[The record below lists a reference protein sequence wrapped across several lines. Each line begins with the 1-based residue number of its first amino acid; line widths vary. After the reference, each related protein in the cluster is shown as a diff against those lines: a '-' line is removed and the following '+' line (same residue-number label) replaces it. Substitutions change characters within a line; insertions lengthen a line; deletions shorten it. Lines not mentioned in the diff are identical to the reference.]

1 MKLIALAAL
10 TASTALATPAT
21 AGVYA
26 NVESNGARVGSEYTG
41 SVTDVHVG
49 YEKDLGTSGSSF
61 YVQGGP
67 AIVAEQGED
76 SDWRLSGKVGGNFQ
90 ATEKVGVYGELALLT
105 ADQDT
110 DDDNSWS
117 TKLGVKYSF

>member
-10 TASTALATPAT
+10 ASTTALATPAS
-21 AGVYA
+21 AGIYA

-49 YEKDLGTSGSSF
+49 YETAAENGSSF
-61 YVQGGP
+61 YIQGGP
-67 AIVAEQGED
+67 AIVAEQGKD

-90 ATEKVGVYGELALLT
+90 ATNNLGVYGEVSLLT
-105 ADQDT
+105 ADEDT
-110 DDDNSWS
+110 DLDSSWG
-117 TKLGVKYSF
+117 TKVGVKYNF

>member
-1 MKLIALAAL
+1 MKIIALAAL

-49 YEKDLGTSGSSF
+49 YEKGLENGSSF

-76 SDWRLSGKVGGNFQ
+76 SSNRLSGKVGGNFQ
-90 ATEKVGVYGELALLT
+90 ATEKLGVYGEVSVLT
-105 ADQDT
+105 ADADT
-110 DDDNSWS
+110 DDDNAWG
-117 TKLGVKYSF
+117 TKVGVKYSF

>member
-10 TASTALATPAT
+10 TASTALAPPAS

-49 YEKDLGTSGSSF
+49 YEKGLDNGSSF
-61 YVQGGP
+61 YIQGGP

-76 SDWRLSGKVGGNFQ
+76 SDWRLSGIVGGQFD
-90 ATEKVGVYGELALLT
+90 ATDKLGVYGEVSILT
-105 ADQDT
+105 ADADT
-110 DDDNSWS
+110 DADSAWG
-117 TKLGVKYSF
+117 TKVGVKYNF

>member
-49 YEKDLGTSGSSF
+49 YEKG
-61 YVQGGP
+61 
-67 AIVAEQGED
+67 
-76 SDWRLSGKVGGNFQ
+76 
-90 ATEKVGVYGELALLT
+90 LT
-105 ADQDT
+105 MDHHSLFKAAQLC
-110 DDDNSWS
+110 S
-117 TKLGVKYSF
+117 

>member
-10 TASTALATPAT
+10 TASTALATPAS

-49 YEKDLGTSGSSF
+49 YEKAADNGSSF
-61 YVQGGP
+61 YIQGGP

-90 ATEKVGVYGELALLT
+90 ATDKLGVYGEVSVLT
-105 ADQDT
+105 ADADT
-110 DDDNSWS
+110 DADNAWG
-117 TKLGVKYSF
+117 TKVGVKYAF

>member
-10 TASTALATPAT
+10 TASTALATPAS

-49 YEKDLGTSGSSF
+49 YENSLENGSSV
-61 YVQGGP
+61 YIQGGP

-90 ATEKVGVYGELALLT
+90 ATEALGVYGEVSLLT
-105 ADQDT
+105 ADEDT
-110 DDDNSWS
+110 DLDNSWG
-117 TKLGVKYSF
+117 TKVGVKYAF

>member
-49 YEKDLGTSGSSF
+49 YEKGLENGSSF

-90 ATEKVGVYGELALLT
+90 ATDKLGVYGEVSVLT
-105 ADQDT
+105 ADADT
-110 DDDNSWS
+110 DADNSWG
-117 TKLGVKYSF
+117 TKVGGKYAF

>member
-10 TASTALATPAT
+10 TASTALATPAS

-49 YEKDLGTSGSSF
+49 YEKDLGTGSSF

-90 ATEKVGVYGELALLT
+90 ATDALGVYGEISLLT
-105 ADQDT
+105 ADEDT
-110 DDDNSWS
+110 DLDNSWG

>member
-10 TASTALATPAT
+10 ASTTALATPAS
-21 AGVYA
+21 AGIYA

-49 YEKDLGTSGSSF
+49 YETAAENGSSF
-61 YVQGGP
+61 YIQGGP
-67 AIVAEQGED
+67 AIVAEQGKD

-90 ATEKVGVYGELALLT
+90 ATNNLGVYGEVSLLT
-105 ADQDT
+105 ADEDT
-110 DDDNSWS
+110 DLDSSWG
-117 TKLGVKYSF
+117 TKVGVKYAF

>member
-1 MKLIALAAL
+1 MKIIALAAL

-21 AGVYA
+21 AGVYL

-41 SVTDVHVG
+41 SVTDAHVG
-49 YEKDLGTSGSSF
+49 YEKDLGTGSSF

-67 AIVAEQGED
+67 AIVAEQSED
-76 SDWRLSGKVGGNFQ
+76 SDWRFSGKVGGNFQ
-90 ATEKVGVYGELALLT
+90 ATSNVGVYGELAVLT

-110 DDDNSWS
+110 DDDNAWS
-117 TKLGVKYSF
+117 TKLGVKYTF

>member
-49 YEKDLGTSGSSF
+49 YEKNLGLSGSSF

>member
-49 YEKDLGTSGSSF
+49 YEKGLDNGSSF

-76 SDWRLSGKVGGNFQ
+76 SDYRLSGKVGGQFD
-90 ATEKVGVYGELALLT
+90 ATDKLGVYGEISLLT
-105 ADQDT
+105 ADEDT
-110 DDDNSWS
+110 DLDTAWG
-117 TKLGVKYSF
+117 TKVGVKYNF

>member
-1 MKLIALAAL
+1 MKTIALAVL
-10 TASTALATPAT
+10 ASTALATPAS

-49 YEKDLGTSGSSF
+49 FEKATENGSSF
-61 YVQGGP
+61 YIQGGP
-67 AIVAEQGED
+67 AVVAEQGED

-90 ATEKVGVYGELALLT
+90 ATDNLGVYGEISLLT
-105 ADQDT
+105 AEEDSDEDT
-110 DDDNSWS
+110 SWG
-117 TKLGVKYSF
+117 TKIGVKYNF

>member
-10 TASTALATPAT
+10 TASTALATPAS

-26 NVESNGARVGSEYTG
+26 NIESNGARVGSEYTG

-49 YEKDLGTSGSSF
+49 YEKDLGTGSSF

-67 AIVAEQGED
+67 AVVAEQGED
-76 SDWRLSGKVGGNFQ
+76 SNWRLSGKVGGNFQ
-90 ATEKVGVYGELALLT
+90 ATEALGVYGEVSLLT
-105 ADQDT
+105 SDEDT
-110 DDDNSWS
+110 DDDNSWG
-117 TKLGVKYSF
+117 TKVGVKYAF

>member
-1 MKLIALAAL
+1 MKTIALAVL
-10 TASTALATPAT
+10 ASTALATPAS

-49 YEKDLGTSGSSF
+49 YETAAENGSSF
-61 YVQGGP
+61 YIQGGP
-67 AIVAEQGED
+67 AIVAEQGKD

-90 ATEKVGVYGELALLT
+90 ATNNLGVYGEVSLLT
-105 ADQDT
+105 AEEDS
-110 DDDNSWS
+110 DDDTAWG
-117 TKLGVKYSF
+117 TKVGVKYNF